1 MVHDLEDLVPASRCQ
16 VNDIYPQH
24 FNTLIHSGYFTSWSR
39 PYNHSRITILWSIC
53 RKVQNNPTGQRLELQ
68 GLALLLLVTTQLKVL
83 TSLQSQL
90 GLGLADNTLQ
100 SQDNLLGGLSLLVE
114 DWLGLTTVTA
124 LLTVV
129 SSLTLGKQGSLTSL
143 VLGDL
148 VLGVL
153 LAVLAL
159 AVGSSGFWDVN

>member
-1 MVHDLEDLVPASRCQ
+1 M
-16 VNDIYPQH
+16 
-24 FNTLIHSGYFTSWSR
+24 
-39 PYNHSRITILWSIC
+39 
-53 RKVQNNPTGQRLELQ
+53 
-68 GLALLLLVTTQLKVL
+68 L

-114 DWLGLTTVTA
+114 NWLGLTTVTA

-159 AVGSSGFWDVN
+159 AVGSSGFWDVNWKVSIGIVGGRLISKDSELSFGKSHRERNSMARYGHCSLGMGAFSNFSLFRGVVQHSRKLW